1 MSTFFFFFEVF
12 PNRGF
17 GGGTNSGFESGT
29 NIALMVG
36 LTAAKQRVGLMV
48 AKRGTN
54 IDKKWD

>member
-1 MSTFFFFFEVF
+1 MASRVGLAVAL
-12 PNRGF
+12 RVGL
-17 GGGTNSGFESGT
+17 NSGFESGT

-36 LTAAKQRVGLMV
+36 LIAAKQRVGLMV